1 MDLTA
6 DPRFR
11 AGIAHFN
18 AGDFEDAA
26 EAFEELFFE
35 AVREEVAL
43 VRVLL
48 QVSTGI
54 HHVERGQ
61 LRAAVE
67 RLEEGV
73 RVIAEVTDDGGFD
86 LEALAGE
93 VRRVVPLIRA
103 QARSIAW
110 PKITA
115 RSGV

>member
-1 MDLTA
+1 MTN

-18 AGDFEDAA
+18 AGDFEDAG

-43 VRVLL
+43 VRVML
-48 QVSTGI
+48 QVSVGI

-67 RLEEGV
+67 RLEEGL
-73 RVIAEVTDDGGFD
+73 RAIAQVTDDGGYD

-93 VRRVVPLIRA
+93 VRRIIPLIA
-103 QARSIAW
+103 ARTPSIRW
-110 PKITA
+110 PQITA
-115 RSGV
+115 R